1 MFAVPPCLDEQ
12 TFDTV
17 DGMEIAVDHRTQQ
30 LAPPPSRRSALGP
43 ARDEALRD
51 VLAELGERVKPVAL
65 ARERTLPV
73 AAPFDRLLPD
83 GLVRGQVVSS
93 QGAAARSVAFGL
105 VRDALA
111 EGGWM
116 AVVDVSTLGTDAAAE
131 FGVPLE
137 RVVRIETGVDD
148 DSGTDLDWVDVMGA
162 AIDGFDVVLTRVP
175 AGLRSG
181 HRPAVVRKLGSRLQQ
196 KGAVVV
202 TLGAAGSLG
211 ADIEL
216 TTRRT
221 VWGGLGEGAG
231 HLRRRV
237 IDVEATG
244 RRVSGRR
251 DCSIE
256 LTGQGTQVACAQLGD
271 RDPQAELLA
280 EMTEVAEVPTAE
292 TPEPVVDLNDRR
304 LAG

>member
-1 MFAVPPCLDEQ
+1 
-12 TFDTV
+12 
-17 DGMEIAVDHRTQQ
+17 MEIAVDHRTPQ
-30 LAPPPSRRSALGP
+30 LAPPPARVSSSGSP
-43 ARDEALRD
+43 RDEALRG

-65 ARERTLPV
+65 ARERTLRV
-73 AAPFDRLLPD
+73 STPFEQLLPE

-93 QGAAARSVAFGL
+93 QGVAARSVAFGL
-105 VRDALA
+105 VRDALV

-137 RVVRIETGVDD
+137 RVVRIETGADD
-148 DSGTDLDWVDVMGA
+148 GSGTDLDWIDVMGA

-181 HRPAVVRKLGSRLQQ
+181 HRPAAVRKLGSRLQQ

-211 ADIEL
+211 GDVEV

-221 VWGGLGEGAG
+221 VWGGLGEGTG

-237 IDVEATG
+237 VEVVAAG
-244 RRVSGRR
+244 RRVPGSRS
-251 DCSIE
+251 CSIE
-256 LTGQGTQVACAQLGD
+256 LAGEGTRVEFTRVAD
-271 RDPQAELLA
+271 RDPQAEVLS
-280 EMTEVAEVPTAE
+280 EMAAMAE
-292 TPEPVVDLNDRR
+292 TAAMTVVDLDDRC